1 MSYKKVL
8 LALVSSMAIFPS
20 VVFTND
26 LAKNP

>member
-26 LAKNP
+26 PTKNP